1 MLKNPFC
8 VLHLAKTHLIYFFML
23 LKLKTNKINEKE
35 KLSSLFFVFLCC
47 HSTVSKQKET
57 NVRILSSS
65 CQQIISSFAAGL
77 GHEDFRAS
85 ESD

>member
-1 MLKNPFC
+1 MRRRNYLRCF
-8 VLHLAKTHLIYFFML
+8 
-23 LKLKTNKINEKE
+23 
-35 KLSSLFFVFLCC
+35 LFFYVVIRLSQNKKKQMF
-47 HSTVSKQKET
+47 VSGKET